1 VNTSILALVG
11 AGATFAAGL
20 MYVAAT
26 LRGRVRPN
34 RVTWFVGGLTGWIA
48 FAGQVSQGV
57 VLPAVLTLA
66 VAIVPTLIVAASFVN
81 REAYWRATRVDRVCL
96 ALAGA
101 AVALLL
107 LSTGDVAIAMGI
119 AARGLSAVP
128 TVVKSFRAPHT
139 EPSTAYTAGMFG
151 AVTTLATLDVW
162 EFRTAGFAV
171 YFLVYC
177 SVMSFLVVVLP
188 RLSRLSRHSQI
199 SQISQLSRPNAAS
212 CATRTPSVWAWIRWN
227 PASRAQRCSGL
238 SSSSALPERVAIS
251 ALAAFTASTETSARS
266 AVRSDTRSN
275 SGTPVSSA

>member
-188 RLSRLSRHSQI
+188 RLS
-199 SQISQLSRPNAAS
+199 QLSRPNAAS

-227 PASRAQRCSGL
+227 AASRAQRCSGL

-251 ALAAFTASTETSARS
+251 ALAARTASTETSARS
-266 AVRSDTRSN
+266 AVRSGTRSN